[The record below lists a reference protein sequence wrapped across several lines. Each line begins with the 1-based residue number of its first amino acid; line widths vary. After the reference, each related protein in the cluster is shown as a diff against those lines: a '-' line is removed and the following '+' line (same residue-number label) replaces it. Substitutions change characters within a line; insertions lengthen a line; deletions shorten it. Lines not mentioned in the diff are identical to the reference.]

1 MKIIIIEDESFAAKR
16 LKELIFS
23 IEPLWEILDVFDDI
37 ENSVNWLKSNIHPDL
52 IFMDIQ
58 LSDGFSFDIFD
69 QVKIK
74 SKIIFTTAFDNYA
87 IQAFRH
93 NGLDYLLKP
102 IEKNLLEESIL
113 RFKALKKESV
123 IDYESLSNLIT
134 KKEISYKKRFLTKTG
149 DQLNFIDT
157 ENIAYFISES
167 SYSILV
173 SKTGNQYI
181 LDGTLDTIESQLN
194 PDKFYRINRKQ
205 IIALSSIN
213 TIKSYFNNR
222 LTLTLTPKLEENS
235 IVSRTKSKDFKTWL
249 DS

>member
-1 MKIIIIEDESFAAKR
+1 MKIIIIEDEPFAVKR

-23 IEPLWEILDVFDDI
+23 IEPLWEILNVFDDI
-37 ENSVNWLKSNIHPDL
+37 ESSVNWLKSNTHPDL
-52 IFMDIQ
+52 MFMDIQ

-102 IEKNLLEESIL
+102 VEKNLLEESIL
-113 RFKALKKESV
+113 RFKTLKNESI
-123 IDYESLSNLIT
+123 IDYESLSSLIA

-173 SKTGNQYI
+173 SKTANQYI
-181 LDGTLDTIESQLN
+181 LDGTLDAIESQLN

-205 IIALSSIN
+205 IVALSSIN
-213 TIKSYFNNR
+213 TIKNYFNNR
-222 LTLTLTPKLEENS
+222 LILTLTPKLEEDS
-235 IVSRTKSKDFKTWL
+235 IVSRTKSKDFKAWL
-249 DS
+249 NS